1 MLGIVLLAI
10 DYKNRMRDSLC
21 VEASARKTSR
31 EFKILL
37 TARNDFMKKDSNN
50 IDKSTIIPINMVKKN
65 T

>member
-1 MLGIVLLAI
+1 
-10 DYKNRMRDSLC
+10 MRDSLC